1 MCSFILTSSS
11 SFGTRVTL
19 ASQDDWEVRK
29 FSNIPS
35 LLFLVLSSL
44 IIGQSLCYF
53 LLLYVAMYGGENVH
67 HGNV

>member
-1 MCSFILTSSS
+1 MCSFTLTSLS
-11 SFGTRVTL
+11 SFGTRVML

-44 IIGQSLCYF
+44 IIGQSLCYVV
-53 LLLYVAMYGGENVH
+53 LLYVAMYGGENVH